1 MNAIAVKKIKIRKPP
16 AHELKGYGE
25 EPSWSQDVMRLS
37 TNEYVSQT
45 MRAVNWYYQ
54 FFTKRDAQEWFAAWY
69 AEHCPKRKAD
79 LKWIN
84 AAKPDVFMN
93 ITLYMYAL
101 EQQGWKARL
110 PVLRQVV
117 TNLKDIIADGKARKA
132 SAEQEE
138 VKAENAPYVPS
149 IQERL
154 REAALAMTDELEGAI
169 DSYIQ
174 DAELFDPKDFKISSL
189 LRGKGAKPAHA
200 RIIKNFYARP
210 LAEYEELLG
219 PDCDEQLAEG
229 HSCYTKKKQRKMY
242 DFLLAITAA
251 CDQIA
256 AEAKTL
262 KKPRAKKAIPAEKLV
277 AKLKYKL
284 TDDRYSIASIPA
296 TQVVGAQV
304 VVVFNSKTRKA
315 GVYFADGPAG
325 LGVKGTSIT
334 GFNLAKSQQKT
345 LRKPDQQIKEFKD
358 VNTARR
364 AENWFDSI
372 KTTSVALNGRVNAE
386 VMILKAWK

>member
-1 MNAIAVKKIKIRKPP
+1 
-16 AHELKGYGE
+16 
-25 EPSWSQDVMRLS
+25 
-37 TNEYVSQT
+37 
-45 MRAVNWYYQ
+45 
-54 FFTKRDAQEWFAAWY
+54 
-69 AEHCPKRKAD
+69 
-79 LKWIN
+79 
-84 AAKPDVFMN
+84 
-93 ITLYMYAL
+93 
-101 EQQGWKARL
+101 
-110 PVLRQVV
+110 
-117 TNLKDIIADGKARKA
+117 
-132 SAEQEE
+132 
-138 VKAENAPYVPS
+138 
-149 IQERL
+149 
-154 REAALAMTDELEGAI
+154 
-169 DSYIQ
+169 
-174 DAELFDPKDFKISSL
+174 
-189 LRGKGAKPAHA
+189 
-200 RIIKNFYARP
+200 
-210 LAEYEELLG
+210 
-219 PDCDEQLAEG
+219 
-229 HSCYTKKKQRKMY
+229 MY